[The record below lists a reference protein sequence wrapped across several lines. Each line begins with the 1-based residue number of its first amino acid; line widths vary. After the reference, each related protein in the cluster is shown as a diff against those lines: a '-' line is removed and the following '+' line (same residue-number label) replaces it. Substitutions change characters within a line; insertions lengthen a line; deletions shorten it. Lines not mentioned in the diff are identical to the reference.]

1 MNDTSFLTKPGA
13 LTDIRID
20 DPEGRFVT
28 ARVPVLATTPAVVA
42 GVIIGVALVNAF
54 QAGRDGGTMEPP
66 IEVEVPQ

>member
-1 MNDTSFLTKPGA
+1 MTDTSFLTKPGA

-20 DPEGRFVT
+20 DPEGRYVSTRTPVT
-28 ARVPVLATTPAVVA
+28 ATPAVVA
-42 GVIIGVALVNAF
+42 GVIIGVAMVNAF

>member
-1 MNDTSFLTKPGA
+1 MTDTSFLTKPGA

-20 DPEGRFVT
+20 DPEGRYVGTRTPVT
-28 ARVPVLATTPAVVA
+28 ATPAVVA
-42 GVIIGVALVNAF
+42 GVIIGVAMVNAF